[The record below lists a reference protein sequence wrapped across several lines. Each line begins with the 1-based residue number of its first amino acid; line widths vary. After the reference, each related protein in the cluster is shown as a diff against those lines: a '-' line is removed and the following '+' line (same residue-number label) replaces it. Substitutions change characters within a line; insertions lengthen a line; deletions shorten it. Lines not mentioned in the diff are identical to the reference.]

1 LGGEEVG
8 VEKATIICRCN
19 DVTLEDINKAIEA
32 GIDDFELLRKYLKIG
47 FGPCQGRGCLL
58 IAARIFARRMSK
70 SLGDILVNYS
80 VRPPITPIPAKYFT
94 TVSLAFQGGEEVSRG
109 GKS

>member
-1 LGGEEVG
+1 LGGEGVG

-70 SLGDILVNYS
+70 SLGDVLANYS